1 MSDAMRL
8 FGLKAVVTD
17 AASGIGE
24 AITRTFVKQGAEVL
38 AIDAVSSGIDT
49 HYGKVSGVT
58 AVELDM
64 TADDASLQFA
74 NTVKSNLGSLD
85 IIVANFDWHGVA
97 PIVDADTKASADL
110 ANKMSSRISAIADSS
125 LPLLQKSPAGR
136 IIAIGCL
143 RSVFAID
150 GANAYRASEKALH
163 ELMSKQAARCGE
175 LGVTANVIQ
184 PGAVMTPISRGVYSA
199 HRDLRDH
206 CIRISASK
214 RLAEPVDIAKV
225 VLFLATDDSVF
236 VSGSVIRADGGIAGT

>member
-49 HYGKVSGVT
+49 HYRKVSGVT
-58 AVELDM
+58 GVELDM
-64 TADDASLQFA
+64 TAEDASPQFENA
-74 NTVKSNLGSLD
+74 VKSNFGSID
-85 IIVANFDWHGVA
+85 IVVANFDWHGDA
-97 PIVDADTKASADL
+97 PIRDVDTTLTAEL
-110 ANKMSSRISAIADSS
+110 ANRMCSRIAAIADSS

-150 GANAYRASEKALH
+150 GESAYRASEKALH
-163 ELMSKQAARCGE
+163 ELMGRQAARCAE

-184 PGAVMTPISRGVYSA
+184 PGAVMTPASRRVFSA
-199 HRDLRDH
+199 RRDLRDH

-236 VSGSVIRADGGIAGT
+236 VSGSVIRADGGIART

>member
-1 MSDAMRL
+1 MRL

-38 AIDAVSSGIDT
+38 AIDAEASGIDT
-49 HYGKVSGVT
+49 HYRKVSGVT
-58 AVELDM
+58 GVELDM
-64 TADDASLQFA
+64 KAANASQQLVLA
-74 NTVKSNLGSLD
+74 AKSNLGSLD
-85 IIVANFDWHGVA
+85 IVVANFDWHGDS
-97 PIVDADTKASADL
+97 PINDADTIAAEHL
-110 ANKMSSRISAIADSS
+110 ANRMRMRIAAIADAS

-150 GANAYRASEKALH
+150 GASAYRATEKALH
-163 ELMSKQAARCGE
+163 ELMSQHAARCGE
-175 LGVTANVIQ
+175 LGVTANLIQ
-184 PGAVMTPISRGVYSA
+184 PGAVMTPVSRSVFA
-199 HRDLRDH
+199 THRDLRDH

-236 VSGSVIRADGGIAGT
+236 VSGSVVRADGGLATS